1 MLFYVFSKHISH
13 LCESS
18 ELLDVADG
26 GKTESG
32 EESLPPHLFCP
43 QKSERK
49 KKKGKLCKGK
59 RGEANVKIA
68 TESSS
73 SEKDSAD

>member
-32 EESLPPHLFCP
+32 KESLPPHLFARRKVREEKANCAR
-43 QKSERK
+43 QERR
-49 KKKGKLCKGK
+49 GKCQDRK
-59 RGEANVKIA
+59 RKQQL
-68 TESSS
+68 
-73 SEKDSAD
+73 